1 MYFNRNHRVAAT
13 RAARLSL
20 PLLSIPCWKI
30 APCEST
36 SPTPPIIAGNK
47 PRQGRL
53 VGVFPHAAGQVLGP
67 IVSAPT
73 AFIDSR
79 NRLRLCPGR
88 LDGRGR
94 RDVLCGSVGDD
105 IPTGGSSA
113 NLTFFT
119 ENQDICHVEGGRNNL
134 NGETGNECHDI
145 LARMVA

>member
-1 MYFNRNHRVAAT
+1 MYFNRNHRVDAT
-13 RAARLSL
+13 RAAWLSL
-20 PLLSIPCWKI
+20 PLRSMPYWKI

-47 PRQGRL
+47 PRHGRL

-73 AFIDSR
+73 AFIDA
-79 NRLRLCPGR
+79 RLCPGR

-94 RDVLCGSVGDD
+94 RDVLCGSICDD

-113 NLTFFT
+113 DLTFIA

-134 NGETGNECHDI
+134 NGETRNECRDI